1 MKSIAYH
8 SFADYVNKDG
18 ISKCSVERLDM
29 PLAVNCAGYS
39 DIGHA
44 FVTHNARGRLDYY
57 LIYVRCGDLT
67 VFDGDCG
74 ITVTEGSVVLL
85 PAGKPYKYASA
96 GEKRLGYFW
105 VHFSGSEVC
114 SRLLEYKFEFF
125 PAVHHAREDNH
136 IPQRFQSIFDA
147 YVRGDD
153 LRDRELSALLD
164 RLLITTSRAVNRDS
178 LAASTLSRSI
188 KHLAEHY
195 NVELKIPELAKMEHL
210 SVSRYNFLF
219 KKQLGVSPKQ
229 HILSLRMSSAADLLL
244 STDLA
249 IKEIADMCGYSDA
262 QFFAKTFKSY
272 FGVTPTEYRGRK

>member
-18 ISKCSVERLDM
+18 ISKCSIERLDM
-29 PLAVNCAGYS
+29 PLCINCAGYS
-39 DIGHA
+39 DIDHA
-44 FVTHNARGRLDYY
+44 FVTHNVRGRLDYY
-57 LIYVRCGDLT
+57 FIYVRYGTLT
-67 VFDGDCG
+67 VYSGNESIC
-74 ITVTEGSVVLL
+74 VTEGSVILL
-85 PAGKPYKYASA
+85 PAKKPYKYSSSGA
-96 GEKRLGYFW
+96 EHLGYFW
-105 VHFSGSEVC
+105 VHFSGSDVA
-114 SRLLEYKFEFF
+114 SRLAEYKLDLF
-125 PAVHHAREDNH
+125 PAVYRAREDNH

-147 YVRGDD
+147 YAKGDV
-153 LRDRELSALLD
+153 LRDRELSAMLD

-219 KKQLGVSPKQ
+219 KKQLGTSPKRY
-229 HILSLRMSSAADLLL
+229 ILELRMSSAADLLL
-244 STDLA
+244 STDLSV
-249 IKEIADMCGYSDA
+249 KEIADMCGYSDA

-272 FGVTPTEYRGRK
+272 FAKTPTEYRGRK